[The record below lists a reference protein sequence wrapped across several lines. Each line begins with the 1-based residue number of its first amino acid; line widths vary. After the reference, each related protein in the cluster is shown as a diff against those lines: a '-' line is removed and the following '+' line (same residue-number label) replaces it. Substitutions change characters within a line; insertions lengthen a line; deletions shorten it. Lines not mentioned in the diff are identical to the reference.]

1 MDKQECLSHKD
12 LLIFHYYRGVNDLS
26 TQIESIF
33 SEDGKLSSLPNYEFR
48 PQQLQMASAIT
59 SALLSQSH
67 LVVEAPTGVG
77 KSLAYLI
84 PAALFAL
91 SEKRKAVISTH
102 TKNLQEQ
109 LLRKDVEIARSMI
122 DRDFTAVLLKG
133 RKNYLCT
140 SRLQAALQ
148 AQKHLFEKEEAKE
161 LEKVREWAES
171 TTDGDIEGLPFT
183 LRTDVW
189 TQVCSEQGSCSSK
202 ICGSGCFFQKA
213 KARAR
218 EADIVIMNHAL
229 FFTLF
234 ARQSAEDYFL
244 FKNDFV
250 IFDEAHTL
258 EQVAGSSVGKSISRG
273 QVLYA
278 VHRLYNSKTRKGLLA
293 RVRTKR
299 YRDLCE
305 QAEEAAVSFFDTVTR
320 AARSQS
326 QKSNALRVRT
336 PNFISDTLSAPLH
349 DLEEAVEQLDEDVKT
364 KLNKEELAGARRL
377 LWEAG
382 VLVREFLDQ
391 SDPSLTYWVELG
403 SGRSQ
408 NVFLHTAPT
417 SIAESVGPRLFKEGT
432 SVVMTGATL
441 SLGGSLDYFQRRLGA
456 YSAETL
462 ILDSPFDFRR
472 QMKLVVAKDIAP
484 PDDPDFEEELPEW
497 LHRSLL
503 RSKGKALVLFTS
515 ARLLQ
520 SMADRLQAQLDSDGL
535 TLLLQA
541 GAVSRHS
548 LLEEFKRD
556 VSSVLFGLDSFW
568 MGVDVPGEALEH
580 VIITRLPFAVPDH
593 PLVQARMELIDRQGG
608 NAFMDYT
615 LPEAVLKFRQGVGRL
630 IRSRNDVGMVTVLDS
645 RIVRKR
651 YGELFMRSLPRC
663 PIEILSSTGEAE
675 DYDRFE

>member
-349 DLEEAVEQLDEDVKT
+349 DLEEAVEQLEEDAKT

>member
-1 MDKQECLSHKD
+1 MDEQECLSHKD

-349 DLEEAVEQLDEDVKT
+349 DLEEAVEQLEEDAKT